1 MQYFSAPWSMCTSC
15 HCVQQ
20 GFTQKFF
27 ESGKISSVCMC
38 VCVCVCV
45 PCAMVQYVC
54 VSYTCTYASA
64 TCHVPRCMYVCVCVC
79 VSVPMQHIQWNPLYK
94 DTPEMRT
101 SSLIG
106 ASCTAPSYYILKEV
120 QETTPE
126 MRILPPIGT
135 YYAVPTVSRIERF
148 HRISVCHAL
157 HIMSVCIYIHKHHTP
172 VGMYVMYTLTH

>member
-1 MQYFSAPWSMCTSC
+1 MNSISNWIGWVGNAAWYIAHLGDVESTQGIREGPTCTLVHHGICARHVIVSSRDLPRNFSKVGRSP
-15 HCVQQ
+15 V
-20 GFTQKFF
+20 
-27 ESGKISSVCMC
+27 C

-64 TCHVPRCMYVCVCVC
+64 TCHVPRCMYVCVCVCVC

-120 QETTPE
+120 
-126 MRILPPIGT
+126 
-135 YYAVPTVSRIERF
+135 
-148 HRISVCHAL
+148 
-157 HIMSVCIYIHKHHTP
+157 
-172 VGMYVMYTLTH
+172 